1 MNPLLQPWDT
11 PHGLPP
17 FDQVTDEHWGPAV
30 EARLGEARL
39 AVAAVAGD
47 PEPPTFANTVLAL
60 ELADRD
66 LNAVLGAFWAVA
78 GADANPAREALER
91 ELAPKL
97 AAYGSEII
105 ANKALFARLDAL
117 WEEREALGLSPEEA
131 RVLMLT
137 HRGFV
142 RAGARLEGE
151 AEARLKAIKSRLA
164 TLGTAFSQNLLAD
177 ERAWSMA
184 LSEEELARLPAFVA
198 EAARAAG
205 AARGLGP
212 VVTLS
217 RSLVVPFLQHSPD
230 REARRRAFEAWTTRG
245 AWGGATDNRGVV
257 AETLALRA
265 EMAGLLG
272 YPSYA
277 AWKLETEMART
288 PEAVRGL
295 LDRVWA
301 PAVAAAGRDAQALEA
316 MLREDGEAGPLR
328 PWDWRFYAERR
339 RVRDFAL
346 DEAEVKPFLGLDG
359 VRAAAF
365 DCARRLFGL
374 ELAPLDGPTYHPDV
388 RMWEVT
394 RGGAHVAVFV
404 ADDFAREGKRSGA
417 WCGAMR
423 AQSRMKGDVRPLVV
437 NVCNFAR
444 PAEGGRAVLSWDDAR
459 TLFHEFG
466 HALHQML
473 SDVTH
478 ESVSGTSVARDFVE
492 LPSQL
497 YEHWLEVPAVLEEF
511 ARDAEGR
518 PMPEGLRERLLRA
531 RTFDMGFST
540 VEYLASAYVDLD
552 FHEGAPPPD
561 PMQRQAE
568 VLDGLGM
575 PPAIGMRHATPHFQ
589 HVFAG
594 SGYAAGY
601 YSYLWSEVMDADAF
615 AAFEE
620 RGDPFDPELAG
631 RLERDI
637 LSRGGSEEEGE
648 LYLRFRGRMP
658 GPEALL
664 RGRGLLEP
672 A

>member
-17 FDQVTDEHWGPAV
+17 FDRVLDEHWGPAV
-30 EARLGEARL
+30 DARLEEARA
-39 AVAAVAGD
+39 AVAAVAAD
-47 PEPPTFANTVLAL
+47 PEAPSFANTVLAL